1 MWRYSLKM
9 LGGGSSRQLDLGAL
23 INKSAAK
30 NLGRLTVFH
39 KVTTLAGVAGLAILA
54 AGGAN
59 AETCGGVYRVQAG
72 DSLSMI
78 ADSLYKDAGKWTVI
92 HQQNL
97 EKIGPKPNNLTVGM
111 KLQLLCINGLPTGLE
126 GGSKLPAP
134 VPAAAVPEMPALTET
149 AAAPDRASAEGLG
162 SAKVTLITGDDYA
175 PFTDRKLPE
184 GGLFTELMK
193 RIMEEGN
200 PEGGFSIN
208 WVNDWNAHVDT
219 LVPQGL
225 VDITFPWTQPTDC
238 ASIPE
243 DFHCVNFLRSE
254 PMFEQLVLIYQA
266 KDRPFPFQKD
276 SDMEGKHVCRP
287 TGYPLWDLDQY
298 GRNWLKDQKIKL
310 EQPLQV
316 GDCFRM
322 LVDGKVDA
330 VLIDEFAGRA
340 SVKAEGLGDQV
351 EILIDRPL
359 HIEALH
365 VLVSKSNPRGQA
377 IIDMVNSGLAKL
389 KAEGEYQRIIGAHM
403 ARFWSEG

>member
-134 VPAAAVPEMPALTET
+134 VAAAAVPEMP
-149 AAAPDRASAEGLG
+149 
-162 SAKVTLITGDDYA
+162 V
-175 PFTDRKLPE
+175 
-184 GGLFTELMK
+184 
-193 RIMEEGN
+193 
-200 PEGGFSIN
+200 
-208 WVNDWNAHVDT
+208 
-219 LVPQGL
+219 
-225 VDITFPWTQPTDC
+225 
-238 ASIPE
+238 
-243 DFHCVNFLRSE
+243 
-254 PMFEQLVLIYQA
+254 
-266 KDRPFPFQKD
+266 
-276 SDMEGKHVCRP
+276 
-287 TGYPLWDLDQY
+287 
-298 GRNWLKDQKIKL
+298 
-310 EQPLQV
+310 
-316 GDCFRM
+316 
-322 LVDGKVDA
+322 
-330 VLIDEFAGRA
+330 
-340 SVKAEGLGDQV
+340 
-351 EILIDRPL
+351 
-359 HIEALH
+359 
-365 VLVSKSNPRGQA
+365 
-377 IIDMVNSGLAKL
+377 
-389 KAEGEYQRIIGAHM
+389 
-403 ARFWSEG
+403 